1 MLWIIGEISKLA
13 QELARWNKRSSQME
27 QQAWKI
33 EQHASC
39 VEALM
44 TQMMIY
50 ITPGASQSN
59 SNH

>member
-1 MLWIIGEISKLA
+1 
-13 QELARWNKRSSQME
+13 ME